1 MKRDMIIP
9 IIIILTVAA
18 IVTIY
23 NIVNQKEEGPQA
35 MIPME
40 KYHYP
45 GEMEFEF
52 QIVIDGQKSVKSGG
66 VVHVIINPYHREF
79 NPFYTD
85 IILVGSEEQA
95 QGFPDNIIVAWP
107 TLPFTQFALDG
118 LNLVSGENFT
128 IEEFLEDP
136 NIGYEAFQN
145 LTSHEREDL
154 GRYIINA
161 IRDFHESEF
170 LKSQDPQT
178 QPDPDN

>member
-1 MKRDMIIP
+1 MKRDILIP
-9 IIIILTVAA
+9 IIIILSVAA

-23 NIVNQKEEGPQA
+23 NIVNKEEEGPQA

-40 KYHYP
+40 KHFYARR
-45 GEMEFEF
+45 MEFEF
-52 QIVIDGQKSVKSGG
+52 QVAIDGQKLISSGY
-66 VVHVIINPYHREF
+66 VVQAFIDPHHNEF

-107 TLPFTQFALDG
+107 TWPDTQFALDG

-128 IEEFLEDP
+128 MEEFLENP
-136 NIGYEAFQN
+136 NIGFEVFQN
-145 LTSHEREDL
+145 LTTREFGEL
-154 GRYIINA
+154 VRYIENA
-161 IRDFHESEF
+161 RRDFYESEF